1 MDTVYIVLL
10 VALAATIVAC
20 VCCYYIGCRVGTKEA
35 FKIKTKNPSPIKAP
49 PPPFGFSK
57 PSPIQAQK
65 SRPHQGPIKAPS
77 FGFKK

>member
-49 PPPFGFSK
+49 PPPFGFKNNTVK
-57 PSPIQAQK
+57 PAPLNFN
-65 SRPHQGPIKAPS
+65 QGQRQNMRPIK
-77 FGFKK
+77 